1 MHDKIVLVNLQKQYA
16 TIKSEIDPAI
26 QKVLNDCDFI
36 QGQAVKDFET
46 AFADYCET
54 RYCAGVSNGTDAL
67 YMALVAAGIKPGDE
81 VITQANTYI
90 ATVLAIS
97 RVGAK
102 PILVDADPHTYQI
115 DPVLIEKA
123 LSTRTKAIVPVHLYG
138 HMAPMDD
145 ITRIASKYGLRVIED
160 AAQAHGATYKGKR
173 AGTFGD
179 MACYSFY
186 PGKNLG
192 GYGDGGAIVANK
204 EAYDAKLRK
213 LRNYGEEKKYVH
225 VEKGFNFRLDTLQ
238 AAVLNVKLKHIDN
251 WNAARRK
258 HAALYTKLL
267 SQIPGIQLP
276 KEDPNQSSVYHLYV
290 IQVDKRDELL
300 EFLKRKNIYCGI
312 HYPIP
317 VHMQGA
323 YSDLKLPKGMYKVTE
338 AAADRIISLPMYAE
352 LTQKEIEYV
361 VDCIKEFINGTNKS

>member
-1 MHDKIVLVNLQKQYA
+1 M
-16 TIKSEIDPAI
+16 
-26 QKVLNDCDFI
+26 
-36 QGQAVKDFET
+36 
-46 AFADYCET
+46 
-54 RYCAGVSNGTDAL
+54 
-67 YMALVAAGIKPGDE
+67 
-81 VITQANTYI
+81 
-90 ATVLAIS
+90 
-97 RVGAK
+97 
-102 PILVDADPHTYQI
+102 
-115 DPVLIEKA
+115 
-123 LSTRTKAIVPVHLYG
+123 
-138 HMAPMDD
+138 
-145 ITRIASKYGLRVIED
+145 
-160 AAQAHGATYKGKR
+160 
-173 AGTFGD
+173 
-179 MACYSFY
+179 
-186 PGKNLG
+186 
-192 GYGDGGAIVANK
+192 
-204 EAYDAKLRK
+204 
-213 LRNYGEEKKYVH
+213 H